1 MHISAIVAAAENNA
15 IGKGNEMLWKLPN
28 DFRYFKNETWGLPI
42 IMGRNT
48 FKSLGKALPGRKNI
62 VLTRNRDWTAEDVTV
77 VHTIEQALDEA
88 KKANTKE
95 IFIIGGAEIYKQTLP
110 LISKVL
116 LTRVKATFPE
126 ADAFFPKLPADEW
139 KLTASLPFKADE
151 KNEYDYTFEKWE
163 RIKN

>member
-1 MHISAIVAAAENNA
+1 MTISAIVAAAENNA

-62 VLTRNRDWTAEDVTV
+62 VLTRNKDWSAEDVTV
-77 VHTIEQALDEA
+77 AHDIEEGIEEA

-95 IFIIGGAEIYKQTLP
+95 IFIIGGAEIYKQTLS
-110 LISKVL
+110 LVNKVL

-126 ADAFFPKLPADEW
+126 ADAFFPELPPDEW
-139 KLTASLPFKADE
+139 ELTASLPFKADE

>member
-1 MHISAIVAAAENNA
+1 MTISAIVAAAENNA

-62 VLTRNRDWTAEDVTV
+62 VLTRNKDWSAEDVTV
-77 VHTIEQALDEA
+77 AHDIEEGIEEA

-126 ADAFFPKLPADEW
+126 ADAFFPELPADEW
-139 KLTASLPFKADE
+139 ELTASLPFKADG

-163 RIKN
+163 RKEM